1 MHELSIAMSIV
12 ELAEEYA
19 GKEHA
24 EKVTELEIEVGDFSG
39 VVIDALEFAMEEAVK
54 ESICQGAVWK
64 IIPVHP
70 LARCG
75 SCGHTYHPVSLF
87 QPCPACGGYGAEILQ
102 GEELRLRSILVE

>member
-19 GKEHA
+19 VKENA

-54 ESICQGAVWK
+54 GSICERAVWK

-75 SCGHTYHPVSLF
+75 SCGYTYHPESLF
-87 QPCPACGGYGAEILQ
+87 QPCPVCGEYGSEILH
-102 GEELRLRSILVE
+102 GEELRLRSIMVE